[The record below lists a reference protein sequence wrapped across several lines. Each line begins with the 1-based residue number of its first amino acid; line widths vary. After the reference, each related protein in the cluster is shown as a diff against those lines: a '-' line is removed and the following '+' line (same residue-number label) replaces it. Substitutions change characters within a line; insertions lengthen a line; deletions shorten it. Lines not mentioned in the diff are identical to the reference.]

1 MMAFHAQGKRWKVEG
16 VPDMAGVVPV
26 AEHREESYDPLAA
39 PDVDKLNAAY
49 LSTHGSA
56 IFGRTLWMKTSSLT
70 QQAQA

>member
-1 MMAFHAQGKRWKVEG
+1 MIRWLLQMLISNVSRSAIL
-16 VPDMAGVVPV
+16 VL
-26 AEHREESYDPLAA
+26 HSLCIFFSWLIFSS
-39 PDVDKLNAAY
+39 VDLIVRLNAAY